1 MVTLNIDGRTICVPE
16 GTTILDAALSAGI
29 HIPHLCY
36 LKGINEIGACRLCCV
51 EVEGEDKLIP
61 ACNNVVAEGMAIHT
75 NNARVRLARRTN
87 LQLILSRHDSK
98 CALCVRSGNCELQT
112 LSNDLGLVSNPF
124 RENLPAEKL
133 RRWDRT
139 FPLIRDTTK
148 CIECMR
154 CIQICDKVQSL
165 NVWDLVA
172 TGSHTRVNVSEN
184 RTIREADCSL
194 CGQCITHC
202 PVGALR
208 ERDDVQAVLRAIEDP
223 ETVTVVQIAPAVRT
237 AWGEAFGLEPEQAT
251 VNRLAGALRQ
261 VGFDY
266 VFDTSYSADLTIME
280 ESAEFLDRLGKGE
293 LEQYPMFTS
302 CCPGWSGRSPHRGRL
317 RHCAWW
323 AGRTLLF
330 WPRRA

>member
-154 CIQICDKVQSL
+154 CIQICDKVQTSSACAASRS
-165 NVWDLVA
+165 A
-172 TGSHTRVNVSEN
+172 TRS
-184 RTIREADCSL
+184 
-194 CGQCITHC
+194 
-202 PVGALR
+202 
-208 ERDDVQAVLRAIEDP
+208 RA
-223 ETVTVVQIAPAVRT
+223 
-237 AWGEAFGLEPEQAT
+237 
-251 VNRLAGALRQ
+251 
-261 VGFDY
+261 
-266 VFDTSYSADLTIME
+266 
-280 ESAEFLDRLGKGE
+280 
-293 LEQYPMFTS
+293 
-302 CCPGWSGRSPHRGRL
+302 
-317 RHCAWW
+317 
-323 AGRTLLF
+323 
-330 WPRRA
+330 

>member
-1 MVTLNIDGRTICVPE
+1 MVTLKIDNKTVCVPE
-16 GTTILDAALSAGI
+16 GTTILDAALSAGV

-51 EVEGEDKLIP
+51 EVAGEEKLIP
-61 ACNNVVAEGMAIHT
+61 ACNNVVSEGMVVRT
-75 NNARVRLARRTN
+75 TNARVRRARRTN
-87 LQLILSRHDSK
+87 LQLILSRHDAK

-112 LSNDLGLVSNPF
+112 LANDLGLSENPF
-124 RENLPAEKL
+124 QETLPSEKL

-139 FPLIRDTTK
+139 FPLIRDATK

-172 TGSHTRVNVSEN
+172 TGSHTRVNVSDN

-223 ETVTVVQIAPAVRT
+223 NTVTVVQIAPAVRT
-237 AWGEAFGLEPEQAT
+237 AWGEAFGLEPEQ
-251 VNRLAGALRQ
+251 G
-261 VGFDY
+261 
-266 VFDTSYSADLTIME
+266 
-280 ESAEFLDRLGKGE
+280 LG
-293 LEQYPMFTS
+293 
-302 CCPGWSGRSPHRGRL
+302 
-317 RHCAWW
+317 
-323 AGRTLLF
+323 
-330 WPRRA
+330 